1 MTTRQSA
8 GALTDRLR
16 HASAVGEESDAR
28 LVFRLLGPIEVEE
41 AGRVVTV
48 GGRRQRAL
56 LANLLLHANTV
67 VPRDRLIDALWGER
81 PPDTAPNAL
90 QVAVHGLRKLLG
102 ADRIVTQG
110 AGYLLRV
117 EEGELDL
124 ERFGVLT
131 ERARS
136 EPPSAAAATL
146 REALALWRG
155 TVLADVGDT
164 PFAPAEQG
172 RLEELHLVA
181 LEERIAADLALAR
194 HAELVPEL
202 ERLVAAHPFRE
213 RLRREHMLALYRSGR
228 QADALEAFQQ
238 ARRTLVDELG
248 LEPGPE
254 LQELER
260 AVLRQDAALA
270 LPAARARS
278 HIPAPLTPL
287 VGRRLELAALTS
299 LVRSGQARLLT
310 LTGPGGTGKT
320 RLALESA
327 WELVSDFSDGVV
339 FVDLAPIEGPE
350 LVGAQILGALEVDE
364 QPGRPVVDTIKDAL
378 HGRQLLLLLDSF
390 EGVVEAAPMVTQ
402 LLAAAPE
409 LKALV
414 TSRVVLH
421 LSGEH
426 EYPVPPL
433 ELPDLEHDSVDGLA
447 RSEAVE
453 LFTARARA
461 TSPAFSLTAENAR
474 VVAAICVALDGL
486 PLAIEL
492 AAARMRELA
501 PEAMLERL
509 GSRLELLTTGP
520 RDVPARQRT
529 LRATLDWSFDLLD
542 GDEQRLLAELAVF
555 SGGTTLEAA
564 EAVCG
569 ADVASLD
576 ALVDKSL
583 LRREETDGAEPRF
596 RLLETVREYAL
607 EHLEERGE
615 ADELRRRQAEHFRD
629 LAERSA
635 AELSAGRPSAEVYAS
650 LDAELDNVRSALAW
664 AEDADPELMLQLAG
678 VLKLFWRVRGHLDEG
693 QRWLESALAHAA
705 EPTPGRA
712 RALEAAGA
720 LAQRRGEYGTA
731 KALWSE
737 GLEIWRELGA
747 DQGVARALGDLASV
761 LDLEGDAEQAI
772 PLYMESAAL
781 LRRLGFEYELG
792 TVLSNL
798 GVCQMTLGR
807 LDEAERLYAE
817 AVELCRKS
825 GRDEQ
830 LVISLFN
837 LGRVSMLQGRP
848 EAARERFE
856 EALEAARALGYPE
869 MIAYCLKGF
878 AEVLTAGGDGERAA
892 RLLGAS
898 DRLFSDLGA
907 HVEASEWATYER
919 TVAELKG
926 MLGDDAYAA
935 AHADGRALSPE
946 QSLALAFGTI
956 PLA

>member
-1 MTTRQSA
+1 M
-8 GALTDRLR
+8 
-16 HASAVGEESDAR
+16 GEERDAG
-28 LVFRLLGPIEVEE
+28 LVFRLLGPVEVEQD
-41 AGRVVTV
+41 GHVVAV

-56 LANLLLHANTV
+56 LAHLLLHANTV

-81 PPDTAPNAL
+81 PPDTAANAL

-102 ADRIVTQG
+102 ADRIVTRG
-110 AGYLLRV
+110 SGYLLRV
-117 EEGELDL
+117 ETGELDL
-124 ERFGVLT
+124 ERFGALA

-136 EPPSAAAATL
+136 EPHAAASATL

-155 TVLADVGDT
+155 AALADVGEV
-164 PFAPAEQG
+164 PFAAAEEA
-172 RLEELHLVA
+172 RLEELHLAA
-181 LEERIAADLALAR
+181 LEERIAADLALGR

-202 ERLVAAHPFRE
+202 ERLVAEHPFRE

-248 LEPGPE
+248 LDPGPE

-260 AVLRQDAALA
+260 AILRQDAALA

-278 HIPAPLTPL
+278 SIPAPLTPL

-339 FVDLAPIEGPE
+339 FVDLAPIADPE
-350 LVGAQILGALEVDE
+350 LVGAQILAALEVDE
-364 QPGRPVVDTIKDAL
+364 QPDRRVVETIKDAL
-378 HGRQLLLLLDSF
+378 RGRNLLLLLDNF
-390 EGVVEAAPMVTQ
+390 EGVVDAAPLVTE

-433 ELPDLEHDSVDGLA
+433 ALPDLEHDSVDGLA

-453 LFTARARA
+453 LFAARARA
-461 TSPAFSLTAENAR
+461 VSPGFGLTAANAR

-492 AAARMRELA
+492 AAARTRELA
-501 PEAMLERL
+501 PEEMLERL

-542 GDEQRLLAELAVF
+542 DDEQRLLARLAVF
-555 SGGTTLEAA
+555 SGGATLEAA

-569 ADVASLD
+569 ADLEALE

-583 LRREETDGAEPRF
+583 LRREETEGTEQRF
-596 RLLETVREYAL
+596 RLLETVREYGL
-607 EHLEERGE
+607 ERLGERGE
-615 ADELRRRQAEHFRD
+615 TDELRRRHAEHFRY

-635 AELSAGRPSAEVYAS
+635 AELSAGRPSSEVYES
-650 LDAELDNVRSALAW
+650 LEADLDNIRTALGW
-664 AEDADPELMLQLAG
+664 ADEADPELMLQLAG
-678 VLKLFWRVRGHLDEG
+678 LLKLFWRVRGHLDEG
-693 QRWLESALAHAA
+693 RRWLESALAHAA
-705 EPTPGRA
+705 DPTQGRA

-720 LAQRRGEYGTA
+720 LAQRRGEYGAA

-737 GLEIWRELGA
+737 GLEIWRALGA
-747 DQGVARALGDLASV
+747 DQGVARALGDIASV
-761 LDLEGDAEQAI
+761 IDLEGNAEEAI
-772 PLYMESAAL
+772 PLYEQSVDL
-781 LRRLGFEYELG
+781 LRRLGLEYELG

-798 GVCQMTLGR
+798 GVCQMSLGH

-817 AVELCRKS
+817 AVELCRGS

-830 LVISLFN
+830 LVITLFN
-837 LGRVSMLQGRP
+837 LGRVSMLEGRP
-848 EAARERFE
+848 EAAGERFE
-856 EALEAARALGYPE
+856 EALEAARALGYRE
-869 MIAYCLKGF
+869 MIAYCLKGL
-878 AEVLTAGGDGERAA
+878 AEVASAQGKARRAA
-892 RLLGAS
+892 QLLGAS
-898 DRLFSDLGA
+898 DGLFADLGA
-907 HVEASEWATYER
+907 HVEASEHATYER
-919 TVAELKG
+919 TVEELEG
-926 MLGDDAYAA
+926 MLGADAYAA
-935 AHADGRALSPE
+935 AHADGRALSLE